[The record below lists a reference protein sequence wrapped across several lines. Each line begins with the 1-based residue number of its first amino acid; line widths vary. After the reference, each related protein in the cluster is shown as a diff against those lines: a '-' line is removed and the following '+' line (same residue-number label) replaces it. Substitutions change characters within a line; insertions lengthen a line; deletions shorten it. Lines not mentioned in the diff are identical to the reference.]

1 MKKFFRIDADGYK
14 FEWNDLRAL
23 LQIVNVMLI
32 VFAGFNVG
40 AIFGLVIGGLGLLKD
55 LTIDRHING
64 IVLHL
69 AGIALNVYILC
80 MQTIQTDWSFF
91 IAEFRLGGPSG
102 ETERRRK
109 SVSRLV
115 PSGRSENVFIK

>member
-23 LQIVNVMLI
+23 LQIINVMLI

-64 IVLHL
+64 MVLHL
-69 AGIALNVYILC
+69 ASIALNVYILC
-80 MQTIQTDWSFF
+80 M
-91 IAEFRLGGPSG
+91 
-102 ETERRRK
+102 
-109 SVSRLV
+109 
-115 PSGRSENVFIK
+115 

>member
-1 MKKFFRIDADGYK
+1 MKKFFKMTDADGYK

-64 IVLHL
+64 MVLHL
-69 AGIALNVYILC
+69 ASIALNIYILC
-80 MQTIQTDWSFF
+80 M
-91 IAEFRLGGPSG
+91 
-102 ETERRRK
+102 
-109 SVSRLV
+109 
-115 PSGRSENVFIK
+115 